1 MYKENLNEKLVIFDN
16 DGTLYKTESV
26 SVEAI
31 QKAFQDLN
39 LSIPT
44 AEEILSLVGETMES
58 FCEKILPGK
67 FPDVYDNLAE
77 RISYHERVL
86 IPKKAELYDNIDK
99 VLKKLIREG
108 FTLAICSNASV
119 SYINLVLNTLGIVN
133 LFKYIKGKE
142 LPKTKADLIKDLL
155 TELNPSFAI
164 LVGDTIHDINA
175 AHENNLPCI
184 GVRYGYGKDDDIM
197 RADFI
202 ANSPEDILTLINN
215 LNIIS

>member
-1 MYKENLNEKLVIFDN
+1 MKEKLVIFDN

-58 FCEKILPGK
+58 FCEKILPDK
-67 FPDVYDNLAE
+67 SLDIHKRLAE
-77 RISYHERVL
+77 RIRYHERIL
-86 IPKKAELYDNIDK
+86 IPIKAELFNNI
-99 VLKKLIREG
+99 KKIIEKLYSDG
-108 FTLAICSNASV
+108 YTLAICTNASRD
-119 SYINLVLNTLGIVN
+119 YIDLIFNTLGIAK
-133 LFKYIKGKE
+133 LFKYIKVKDFK
-142 LPKTKADLIKDLL
+142 KTKADLIKEILDSS
-155 TELNPSFAI
+155 NPSFAVV
-164 LVGDTIHDINA
+164 VGDTIHDINA

-197 RADFI
+197 HADFI
-202 ANSPEDILTLINN
+202 ADNPEDILTLINN

>member
-1 MYKENLNEKLVIFDN
+1 MYKKNLNEKLVIFDN

-58 FCEKILPGK
+58 FCEKILPTTTSEIHE
-67 FPDVYDNLAE
+67 NLAD
-77 RISYHERVL
+77 RIRFHERVL

-142 LPKTKADLIKDLL
+142 LPKTKADLIKDIL
-155 TELNPSFAI
+155 TESNPSFAI

-175 AHENNLPCI
+175 ARENNLPCI
-184 GVRYGYGKDDDIM
+184 IVRYGYGKDDDIIH
-197 RADFI
+197 ADFI
-202 ANSPEDILTLINN
+202 ADNPEDILTLINN